1 MFESNY
7 YNYLCARYGEEDF
20 SSPLPRQFYPASEYC
35 SISVKPTRK
44 VSTLTDL
51 CIRHVHQNLALTTH
65 ADYRSTFYDFTPQK
79 SVIRNLPIPN
89 HLKARLLS
97 LHKNCRIHSS
107 IFEKSNTFITALYF
121 VKCDSPL
128 YKRLE
133 SLGEPGRTCIDE
145 YYRRKDFLYKLHRA
159 IPFYSEDFSES
170 DRHELFQSVA
180 TDLVR
185 SEKLYSK

>member
-1 MFESNY
+1 MCESNY
-7 YNYLCARYGEEDF
+7 YNYLCAWYGEEDF
-20 SSPLPRQFYPASEYC
+20 SSHLPREFYPASEYC
-35 SISVKPTRK
+35 TISVKPTRK
-44 VSTLTDL
+44 VSTLKDL
-51 CIRHVHQNLALTTH
+51 CIRHVHQNLALTTQ
-65 ADYRSTFYDFTPQK
+65 ADYRSTFYDYTPQK

-89 HLKARLLS
+89 
-97 LHKNCRIHSS
+97 HSS

-133 SLGEPGRTCIDE
+133 SLGEPSRNCIDE

-170 DRHELFQSVA
+170 DRYELFQSVA
-180 TDLVR
+180 TDLIR